1 MRLTRE
7 LRPQRLRARVDGRL
21 RRARRDERG
30 AAGIEFA
37 LILPVLCALVFGVV
51 DYGLWFN
58 DSLNVRQGVREAARV
73 GVVQNFSS
81 SSCPGAASDMAKLA
95 CIAKDQIGSAG
106 GPTYVKIIV
115 PSTGWK
121 RTAPLT
127 VCAMV
132 AYKGVT
138 GFVPLPSDGLI
149 KSRTTMSIEVD
160 DVVVPS
166 GTTVT
171 GTPPSGSWGWCT

>member
-1 MRLTRE
+1 MHLQTAGLTR
-7 LRPQRLRARVDGRL
+7 
-21 RRARRDERG
+21 RRDQRG

-37 LILPVLCALVFGVV
+37 LILPVLCALVFGMI

-58 DSLNVRQGVREAARV
+58 DSLNVRQGVREAARM
-73 GVVQNFSS
+73 GVVENYST
-81 SSCPGAASDMAKLA
+81 SSCPTASSDMAKLA
-95 CIAKDQIGSAG
+95 CITKDQIGSVA

-115 PSTGWK
+115 PATGWK
-121 RTAPLT
+121 RTASLT

-132 AYKGVT
+132 TFKGVT

-166 GTTVT
+166 GTTIT
-171 GTPPSGSWGWCT
+171 GTPPGGDWSWCT